1 MTLPTPIADDLAQ
14 ATLDSESW
22 RLPPKPS
29 TSVTIEPPPTH
40 PHANELELVD
50 NSIPGTARET
60 NAVIEDLKAFIA
72 QAVRPRRW
80 LSGWRTAGN
89 DYPLPEYAKW
99 AMFVIPASISA
110 ASTVRIGSVL
120 HTLPVGPSTV
130 TIPTLRAPQISW
142 PGGASEIQYACGSDP
157 EDVLMLREVA
167 I

>member
-99 AMFVIPASISA
+99 AMFVIPASIA
-110 ASTVRIGSVL
+110 AA
-120 HTLPVGPSTV
+120 STV